1 MEMEAEFLQ
10 LAREAVAALEA
21 GPPPNWAEIAAVIVS
36 GVVGVA
42 QLGLISWGL
51 WRWGKDI
58 EKQRRRTDE
67 WVERFAA
74 QGDVLAGIGQGL
86 RAQSEALGELL
97 RVQRAARKA
106 PAPQE

>member
-21 GPPPNWAEIAAVIVS
+21 GPPPNWAEVAAVIVS

-42 QLGLISWGL
+42 QLGLIGWGL
-51 WRWGKDI
+51 WRWGKDMAR
-58 EKQRRRTDE
+58 ESEAFAKMGQALERRGQTL
-67 WVERFAA
+67 ER
-74 QGDVLAGIGQGL
+74 QT
-86 RAQSEALGELL
+86 EALGELL
-97 RVQRAARKA
+97 RAQRDARQA